1 MSTSAA
7 GQPAP
12 ASERFLRDPLTGLP
26 DEHLLR
32 LQLPLEFARA
42 RDQERNAALLAIK
55 LDDIVGINERWGRAR
70 GDEAL
75 RSVAQVLQNVRGQ
88 AGRENQV
95 QVQRLRFGCYRRR
108 PAPRRRGPWPSRS
121 TSRCSNRGAS
131 PSA

>member
-1 MSTSAA
+1 MPK
-7 GQPAP
+7 GGGV
-12 ASERFLRDPLTGLP
+12 GLP
-26 DEHLLR
+26 GAHRRR

-88 AGRENQV
+88 TGRENQV
-95 QVQRLRFGCYRRR
+95 AFKLGGPLFGYYL
-108 PAPRRRGPWPSRS
+108 PQ
-121 TSRCSNRGAS
+121 AS
-131 PSA
+131 VPEAQAMAEPIPE